1 MPGDASTIDCSNL
14 GTWDPVKVLCLTNMY
29 PTEADPS
36 AGSFVR
42 DQVEDVRALGV
53 EVEVLAFD
61 GRKQKLAYAHAGLE
75 LRRALHGSRFDLVHA
90 HYGLTGA
97 VAVGQRRVPVVVTF
111 HGSDTGNPRVPWQA
125 WISWF
130 VARMA
135 TPVFVSR
142 DGARRLGLEGA
153 AVIPAGVDLDLFRS
167 RPTPEARAT
176 LGWARTGRYV
186 LLPGARRNPV
196 KGVPLF
202 DAVIREVRGRA
213 VDLTPVSLEG
223 FSRRQ
228 VVEVMNAVDVTLM
241 TSDFEG
247 SPVAIKESLACMT
260 PVVSV
265 PVGDVPEL
273 LQGLPGCAVVPRE
286 PSALADAVLHAIEQ
300 GGDPLL
306 RQRAHRLSRHRVAER
321 LVALYETV
329 LTTPAL
335 ETRS

>member
-1 MPGDASTIDCSNL
+1 MN
-14 GTWDPVKVLCLTNMY
+14 VLCLTNMY
-29 PTEADPS
+29 PTEAEPWP
-36 AGSFVR
+36 GSFVR
-42 DQVEDVRALGV
+42 DLVEDVRALEV

-61 GRKQKLAYAHAGLE
+61 GRERKRAYAEACLE
-75 LRRALHGSRFDLVHA
+75 LRRAVRGNGFDLVHA

-97 VAVGQRRVPVVVTF
+97 VALGQRRVPVVVTF
-111 HGSDTGNPRVPWQA
+111 HGSDTGNPHVPWQA

-135 TPVFVSR
+135 TPVFVSN

-153 AVIPAGVDLDLFRS
+153 PVIPAGVDLDLFRP
-167 RPTPEARAT
+167 RPTAQARAA
-176 LGWARTGRYV
+176 LGWTSTGYYV

-202 DAVIREVRGRA
+202 DAVVREVRGR
-213 VDLTPVSLEG
+213 VGDLTPVSLEG

-228 VVEVMNAVDVTLM
+228 VADVMNAVDVTLM

-247 SPVAIKESLACMT
+247 SPVSIKESLACTT

-273 LQGLPGCAVVPRE
+273 LAGLPGCEVAPRD
-286 PSALADAVLHAIEQ
+286 PVALADAVMRALEH
-300 GGDPLL
+300 GGDPGL
-306 RQRAHRLSRHRVAER
+306 RRRVERLSRRQVAKR
-321 LVALYETV
+321 TVALYESV
-329 LTTPAL
+329 LGKGTL
-335 ETRS
+335 

>member
-1 MPGDASTIDCSNL
+1 VN
-14 GTWDPVKVLCLTNMY
+14 VLCLTNMY
-29 PTEADPS
+29 PTEAEPS

-42 DQVEDVRALGV
+42 DLVEDVRALGV

-61 GRKQKLAYAHAGLE
+61 GRERKRAYAEAGLK
-75 LRRALHGSRFDLVHA
+75 LRRAVRGNGIDLVHA

-111 HGSDTGNPRVPWQA
+111 HGSDTGNPNVPWQA

-130 VARMA
+130 VARIA

-142 DGARRLGLEGA
+142 DGARRLGLEGS
-153 AVIPAGVDLDLFRS
+153 AVIPAGVDLDLFRP
-167 RPTPEARAT
+167 RPTAKARAA
-176 LGWARTGRYV
+176 LGWPTTGHYV

-202 DAVIREVRGRA
+202 DAVVRALHGR
-213 VDLTPVSLEG
+213 VRDLTPVSLEG

-228 VVEVMNAVDVTLM
+228 VADVMNAVDVTLM

-247 SPVAIKESLACMT
+247 SPVSIKESLACMT
-260 PVVSV
+260 PVVAV

-273 LQGLPGCAVVPRE
+273 LAGLPGCEIAPRD
-286 PSALADAVLHAIEQ
+286 PVALADAVMRALER
-300 GGDPLL
+300 GGDAEL
-306 RQRAHRLSRHRVAER
+306 RRGVERLSRSHVAER
-321 LVALYETV
+321 TVALYESV
-329 LTTPAL
+329 LGKA
-335 ETRS
+335 TR